1 MSDLPARFLASLKPS
16 TSLGLA
22 VSGGGDSV
30 ALLHLAVACGLQ
42 PAVVTVNH
50 GLRAEA
56 ASEAAQVAGVA
67 AALGLSHETL
77 LWQGWDHTGNL
88 QDAARKA
95 RRRLISAWALQNNI
109 ASVALGHTQNDIA
122 ETFLMRLQRGAGV
135 DGLAKMAGHWSEG
148 GILWQRPLLGFTRND
163 LRLWL
168 QAQGKTWVEDPSN
181 DNPRFDRVRARKA
194 LARLEPL
201 GLTPT
206 HLAQVAAHLAEA
218 RTALN
223 TLANQWAKDTLREE
237 AGTVLIDPALWK
249 APAETQRRVLQRVIL
264 WIAPA
269 DYAPRGSQV
278 GQLLARL
285 ADGQASTLAG
295 VRFIQ
300 GRGGLRAL
308 REVKAAAPRCSADHI
323 WDGRW
328 KVVGNLPQGAEL
340 GALDAAG
347 LAQCPAWRSVG
358 LPRAALL
365 ASPAVWLGDRLIAAP
380 LAGFQSDLIRALPLH
395 PLL

>member
-1 MSDLPARFLASLKPS
+1 MSDLPARFLASLTSS

-22 VSGGGDSV
+22 VSGGGDSM

-56 ASEAAQVAGVA
+56 ASEAAQVEAVA

-95 RRRLISAWALQNNI
+95 RRRLIAAWAVQNNI

-168 QAQGKTWVEDPSN
+168 QAQGLTWVEDPSN

-194 LARLEPL
+194 LAHLQPL

-206 HLAQVAAHLAEA
+206 HLAQVANHLAEA
-218 RTALN
+218 RTAL
-223 TLANQWAKDTLREE
+223 
-237 AGTVLIDPALWK
+237 
-249 APAETQRRVLQRVIL
+249 
-264 WIAPA
+264 
-269 DYAPRGSQV
+269 
-278 GQLLARL
+278 
-285 ADGQASTLAG
+285 AS
-295 VRFIQ
+295 
-300 GRGGLRAL
+300 
-308 REVKAAAPRCSADHI
+308 
-323 WDGRW
+323 
-328 KVVGNLPQGAEL
+328 
-340 GALDAAG
+340 
-347 LAQCPAWRSVG
+347 
-358 LPRAALL
+358 
-365 ASPAVWLGDRLIAAP
+365 
-380 LAGFQSDLIRALPLH
+380 
-395 PLL
+395 

>member
-1 MSDLPARFLASLKPS
+1 MSDLPARFLASLTSS

-168 QAQGKTWVEDPSN
+168 QAQGNVADLEMYKTFNCGIGMAVIVAEEHAAAAMDLLTEAGESV
-181 DNPRFDRVRARKA
+181 FHIGQVRAQKA
-194 LARLEPL
+194 GEA
-201 GLTPT
+201 PT
-206 HLAQVAAHLAEA
+206 L
-218 RTALN
+218 
-223 TLANQWAKDTLREE
+223 
-237 AGTVLIDPALWK
+237 
-249 APAETQRRVLQRVIL
+249 
-264 WIAPA
+264 
-269 DYAPRGSQV
+269 
-278 GQLLARL
+278 
-285 ADGQASTLAG
+285 
-295 VRFIQ
+295 
-300 GRGGLRAL
+300 
-308 REVKAAAPRCSADHI
+308 
-323 WDGRW
+323 
-328 KVVGNLPQGAEL
+328 VV
-340 GALDAAG
+340 
-347 LAQCPAWRSVG
+347 
-358 LPRAALL
+358 
-365 ASPAVWLGDRLIAAP
+365 
-380 LAGFQSDLIRALPLH
+380 
-395 PLL
+395 